1 MYLAALIAYYGFL
14 SLFPLLLLLVTILG
28 FVLQNDAQLQEQL
41 LDSALA
47 QFPVI
52 GSQLRDN
59 VRSLTGR
66 APGSRSAS
74 CSRSTAAWAWPAR
87 RRTRSTARGPCRATG
102 ARTRSRRACAACCC
116 CPSWALGIVV
126 TTGLA
131 GLTTSANAYGAD
143 LGAALRVLAILLAVV
158 ANIGLF
164 MIIFRVL
171 TASQVPTRDLRIGA
185 IAAGVGWQ
193 AVQVLGTYFVTNM
206 LRGRSEAYGVFG
218 LVLGLI
224 AWIYLLALVLVLA
237 AEINVVAQRR
247 LWPRALLTPF
257 TDDVQLTAADE
268 RAYTGYAGSEQ
279 HKGFE
284 VIDVEF
290 ALPEKTPTSD
300 E

>member
-1 MYLAALIAYYGFL
+1 M
-14 SLFPLLLLLVTILG
+14 V
-28 FVLQNDAQLQEQL
+28 
-41 LDSALA
+41 
-47 QFPVI
+47 
-52 GSQLRDN
+52 
-59 VRSLTGR
+59 
-66 APGSRSAS
+66 
-74 CSRSTAAWAWPAR
+74 
-87 RRTRSTARGPCRATG
+87 
-102 ARTRSRRACAACCC
+102 
-116 CPSWALGIVV
+116 
-126 TTGLA
+126 
-131 GLTTSANAYGAD
+131 
-143 LGAALRVLAILLAVV
+143 
-158 ANIGLF
+158 
-164 MIIFRVL
+164 IFRVL

-185 IAAGVGWQ
+185 VAAGVGWQ

-257 TDDVQLTAADE
+257 TDDVRLTSADE

-284 VIDVEF
+284 VIDVGF
-290 ALPEKTPTSD
+290 DPSVPTPEREP